1 VVFISH
7 TLQFVHTMGSHT
19 VRILMV
25 LDLYKLAWRWLQCG
39 RNM

>member
-7 TLQFVHTMGSHT
+7 TIQFLHTTGSHT
-19 VRILMV
+19 VGTLRV